1 MRRSNVTRAASAFA
15 AALIVV
21 GCGADDDVADFGP
34 GAPTADAP
42 ELPADRGL
50 DLGDVEVASELPP
63 SDAVLAEAGWPEVAG
78 WIRRETDAGR
88 PVLVNLFASW
98 CDPCKR
104 ELPLLVDAAAEA
116 DDFTFVGVD
125 HQDQRENAETMLED
139 YAVTY
144 PTLYDPAGETAIEV
158 GARGM
163 PTTVVFDRDG
173 QLAGRVIGELTDASL
188 EQLLEEVR

>member
-1 MRRSNVTRAASAFA
+1 MAGAAA

-21 GCGADDDVADFGP
+21 GCGADDGVADFGS
-34 GAPTADAP
+34 GAPSADA

-50 DLGDVEVASELPP
+50 DLGDVDVASELPP
-63 SDAVLAEAGWPEVAG
+63 RDAVLGEAGWSEVAG

-88 PVLVNLFASW
+88 PVLMNLFASW
-98 CDPCKR
+98 CEPCKR
-104 ELPLLVDAAAEA
+104 ELPLLVDAAAEN
-116 DDFTFVGVD
+116 DDITFVGID
-125 HQDQRENAETMLED
+125 HQDQRANAETMLED

-144 PTLYDPAGETAIEV
+144 PTLYDQAGETAFEV

-173 QLAGRVIGELTDASL
+173 QLAGRVIGELTEASL
-188 EQLLEEVR
+188 DKLLEEAR